1 MSCCDC
7 SLVHEMQYAVVPQ
20 NELITPNNPGET
32 PDGLVVFRARRAEPT
47 PSPEIERLGGVGI

>member
-1 MSCCDC
+1 
-7 SLVHEMQYAVVPQ
+7 MQYAVVPQ
-20 NELITPNNPGET
+20 NELTTPNNPGET